1 MTRRRSLKDLDD
13 DIREHLERATQD
25 HIDRGLSPEDAR
37 AAALKAFGSVV
48 RVKEDTRAVW
58 IPLWIDQLWQDVR
71 YALRMLRRN
80 PGFSAVVV
88 LTLAIGIGL
97 NTAVFSVVDA
107 VLLRPPAFAHPE
119 RAVWLTTLDPR
130 IKDEFVTSHDF
141 QAWREAT
148 SLERLVAYDEYDG
161 RITVAGTPAPA
172 RIATVTDDFWEMA
185 AARPA
190 LGRLPATGQSEVLLS
205 HAFFERWFGG
215 NPDVVGKPAMVAG
228 RQTTIAG
235 VLPAG
240 FRADLV
246 PPPSVANVGNGAI
259 DVYRAIAVRPL
270 PNGMIQLFRLVGE
283 LKPGISIE
291 TARAEIE
298 TIRARWKQANPGV
311 PFRPTLQVVPLME
324 KLAGGARVA
333 LMILLAAVALVLL
346 VGCANIASLFLA
358 RASARQKEIAI
369 RTALGASRGRM
380 VRQFLV
386 ESLILALAGGSAGLL
401 IARGGLQL
409 MVRLIPQAA
418 PRLTEAALD
427 GRVLAFALGVSVLT
441 ALMFGVGPA
450 FTFWNAN
457 PNEALKGGSRAV
469 SPAAGRL
476 RTRTSL
482 VTAELAL
489 TLVLLCGAGLLVKS
503 LWRITARPAGFDP
516 AHTLTV
522 TVQYDTGGQQGSE
535 ERRRAYINEVLGR
548 IRPTAGVE
556 AVGMSTNAGGRMRLF
571 IEGHLAS
578 STQDRPTALHS
589 SVSADYA
596 KAIGMRV
603 VAGRWVTDAER
614 EPVFVVN
621 ESLARG
627 AFPGE
632 NPIGKRIQTDGAPG
646 ATAAAGAKFGTIVGV
661 VADLKYTKLDASPEP
676 EIFADYSHASPFTI
690 NFVVR
695 TTGSPLAIAP
705 TIRALVDSV
714 DKAQTITDTRTV
726 EAALSESIAPR
737 RFTVFL
743 LGVFA
748 ATALL
753 LALIGIYGV
762 IAYSV
767 AQRTQEIGVRMA
779 LGAERRAV
787 VLMVVRQG
795 MSMAIAGLV
804 LGVAAALA
812 LTRVMTGLLY
822 EVTPTDPATFAAV
835 VGVLAATALA
845 ACCGPAFKAARVD
858 PLVALRHE

>member
-1 MTRRRSLKDLDD
+1 
-13 DIREHLERATQD
+13 
-25 HIDRGLSPEDAR
+25 
-37 AAALKAFGSVV
+37 
-48 RVKEDTRAVW
+48 
-58 IPLWIDQLWQDVR
+58 
-71 YALRMLRRN
+71 
-80 PGFSAVVV
+80 
-88 LTLAIGIGL
+88 
-97 NTAVFSVVDA
+97 
-107 VLLRPPAFAHPE
+107 
-119 RAVWLTTLDPR
+119 
-130 IKDEFVTSHDF
+130 
-141 QAWREAT
+141 
-148 SLERLVAYDEYDG
+148 
-161 RITVAGTPAPA
+161 
-172 RIATVTDDFWEMA
+172 
-185 AARPA
+185 
-190 LGRLPATGQSEVLLS
+190 
-205 HAFFERWFGG
+205 
-215 NPDVVGKPAMVAG
+215 
-228 RQTTIAG
+228 
-235 VLPAG
+235 
-240 FRADLV
+240 
-246 PPPSVANVGNGAI
+246 
-259 DVYRAIAVRPL
+259 
-270 PNGMIQLFRLVGE
+270 
-283 LKPGISIE
+283 ISIE

>member
-1 MTRRRSLKDLDD
+1 MKRRRSLDDLDG
-13 DIREHLERATQD
+13 DIRD
-25 HIDRGLSPEDAR
+25 HIERQTEDNIARGLSPDDAR
-37 AAALKAFGSVV
+37 AEALKAFGSVA
-48 RVKEDTRAVW
+48 RVKEDARAVW
-58 IPLWIDQLWQDVR
+58 IPLWIDQLLQDAR
-71 YALRMLRRN
+71 YALRMLRRS

-107 VLLRPPAFAHPE
+107 VLVRPPAFAHPE
-119 RAVWLTTLDPR
+119 RVVWLTTLDPR
-130 IKDEFVTSHDF
+130 IRDEFVTSHDF
-141 QAWREAT
+141 QTWREAT
-148 SLERLVAYDEYDG
+148 SLERLVAYDEFDG
-161 RITVAGTPAPA
+161 RITVAGTSAPA

-190 LGRLPATGQSEVLLS
+190 LGRLPAPGQSEVLLS
-205 HAFFERWFGG
+205 HAFFEQWFGA
-215 NPDVVGKPAMVAG
+215 NPEVVGKPAMVAG

-246 PPPSVANVGNGAI
+246 PPRAVAKVGTGAI

-270 PNGMIQLFRLVGE
+270 PNGMIQLFRMVGE
-283 LKPGISIE
+283 LKPGVSVE

-298 TIRARWKQANPGV
+298 MIRARWAQANPGV
-311 PFRPTLQVVPLME
+311 PFRPTLQIVPLKE
-324 KLAGGARVA
+324 KLVGGARAA
-333 LMILLAAVALVLL
+333 LMVLLAAVALVLL

-358 RASARQKEIAI
+358 RASARKKEIAI
-369 RTALGASRGRM
+369 RTALGAGRGRM

-386 ESLILALAGGSAGLL
+386 ESLILALAGGSAGLV
-401 IARGGLQL
+401 IARGSLQ
-409 MVRLIPQAA
+409 MMMRLIPQAV

-427 GRVLAFALGVSVLT
+427 GRVLAFAFGVSALT

-457 PNEALKGGSRAV
+457 PNDALKSAIRAV

-476 RTRTSL
+476 RARAWL
-482 VTAELAL
+482 VMAELAL

-503 LWRITARPAGFDP
+503 LWRITAHPAGFDP

-522 TVQYDTGGQQGSE
+522 AIQYDTGGQQGTE

-556 AVGMSTNAGGRMRLF
+556 AVGMSTNAGGRMRLI
-571 IEGHLAS
+571 IEGRPES
-578 STQDRPTALHS
+578 PMQDRPTALHS

-614 EPVFVVN
+614 EPVFVIN

-632 NPIGKRIQTDGAPG
+632 DPIGKRLQTNGPPG
-646 ATAAAGAKFGTIVGV
+646 ATAAAGAKFATIVGV
-661 VADLKYTKLDASPEP
+661 VADLKYTKLDEAPEP
-676 EIFADYSHASPFTI
+676 EVFADYLHASPFSI

-695 TTGSPLAIAP
+695 TSGNPLPMAP
-705 TIRALVDSV
+705 TIRALVAGV
-714 DKAQTITDTRTV
+714 DKAQTIADTRTV
-726 EAALSESIAPR
+726 EAALTESIAPR

-743 LGVFA
+743 LGAFA

-779 LGAERRAV
+779 LGAESRAV

-795 MSMAIAGLV
+795 MSIAIAGLV

-835 VGVLAATALA
+835 IGVLAATALV
-845 ACCGPAFKAARVD
+845 ACCGPALKAARVD
-858 PLVALRHE
+858 PLVALRCE

>member
-1 MTRRRSLKDLDD
+1 VTRRRSLKDLDD
-13 DIREHLERATQD
+13 DIREHLEREIQD

-37 AAALKAFGSVV
+37 AEALKAFGSVA
-48 RVKEDTRAVW
+48 RVKEDARAVW
-58 IPLWIDQLWQDVR
+58 IPLWIDQLWQDNR
-71 YALRMLRRN
+71 YALRMLRRS

-107 VLLRPPAFAHPE
+107 VLMRPPAFAHPE
-119 RAVWLTTLDPR
+119 RVVWLTTLDPR

-141 QAWREAT
+141 QAWREAK
-148 SLERLVAYDEYDG
+148 SLERLVAYDEFDG
-161 RITVAGTPAPA
+161 RITAAGTSAPA
-172 RIATVTDDFWEMA
+172 RVATVSDDFWEMA

-190 LGRLPATGQSEVLLS
+190 LGRLPASGQSEVLLS

-259 DVYRAIAVRPL
+259 DVYRAIVVRPL
-270 PNGMIQLFRLVGE
+270 PNGMIQLFRVVGE

-324 KLAGGARVA
+324 KLVGGARAA

-369 RTALGASRGRM
+369 RTALGAGRGRM

-401 IARGGLQL
+401 IARGSLQM
-409 MVRLIPQAA
+409 MVRLIPQAV

-427 GRVLAFALGVSVLT
+427 GRVLAFALCVSALT

-457 PNEALKGGSRAV
+457 PNDALKGGSRAV

-535 ERRRAYINEVLGR
+535 ERRRAFISDVLGR

-556 AVGMSTNAGGRMRLF
+556 AVGMSTNAGGRMRLV
-571 IEGHLAS
+571 IEGRPES
-578 STQDRPTALHS
+578 PMQDRPTALHS

-596 KAIGMRV
+596 KAIGMGV
-603 VAGRWVTDAER
+603 VAGRWVNDAER
-614 EPVFVVN
+614 DPVFVLN

-632 NPIGKRIQTDGAPG
+632 DPIGKRIQTGGPG
-646 ATAAAGAKFGTIVGV
+646 AGATFGTIVGV

-676 EIFADYSHASPFTI
+676 EIFADYAHASPFTI

-695 TTGSPLAIAP
+695 TSGNPLAIAP

-743 LGVFA
+743 LGIFA

-787 VLMVVRQG
+787 VVMVVRQG

>member
-13 DIREHLERATQD
+13 DIREHIERETQD
-25 HIDRGLSPEDAR
+25 HIARGLSPEDAR
-37 AAALKAFGSVV
+37 AEALKGFGSVALAT
-48 RVKEDTRAVW
+48 ENTRAVW
-58 IPLWIDQLWQDVR
+58 IPVWIDQLWQDVR
-71 YALRMLRRN
+71 YAWRMLRRS

-107 VLLRPPAFAHPE
+107 VLLRPAAFAHPE
-119 RAVWLTTLDPR
+119 RVVWLTTLDPR

-148 SLERLVAYDEYDG
+148 SVARLVAYDEFDG
-161 RITVAGTPAPA
+161 RIAVAGTSAPA
-172 RIATVTDDFWEMA
+172 RIATVSDDFWDMA

-190 LGRLPATGQSEVLLS
+190 LGRLPAPGQSEALLS
-205 HAFFERWFGG
+205 HAFFERWFGA

-246 PPPSVANVGNGAI
+246 PPPSVAKFGTGAI
-259 DVYRAIAVRPL
+259 DVYRAIVVRPL
-270 PNGMIQLFRLVGE
+270 PGGMIQLFRLVGE

-298 TIRARWKQANPGV
+298 TIRARFKQANPGV
-311 PFRPTLQVVPLME
+311 PFRPTLQILPLME
-324 KLAGGARVA
+324 KLVGGARA
-333 LMILLAAVALVLL
+333 TLMILLAAVALVLL

-369 RTALGASRGRM
+369 RTALGAGRGRM

-401 IARGGLQL
+401 IARGSLHV
-409 MVRLIPQAA
+409 MVRLIPQAV

-427 GRVLAFALGVSVLT
+427 GRVLAFALGVSAST
-441 ALMFGVGPA
+441 ALLFGVGPA
-450 FTFWNAN
+450 VTFWNAS
-457 PNEALKGGSRAV
+457 PNDALKGGARAV

-476 RTRTSL
+476 RARGWL
-482 VTAELAL
+482 VMAELAL

-503 LWRITARPAGFDP
+503 LWRINAHPAGFDP

-522 TVQYDTGGQQGSE
+522 SVQYNTGGRQATE
-535 ERRRAYINEVLGR
+535 EPRRAYINEVLGR

-556 AVGMSTNAGGRMRLF
+556 AVGMSTNAGGRMRLI
-571 IEGHLAS
+571 IEGQPERPL
-578 STQDRPTALHS
+578 QDRPTALHS

-596 KAIGMRV
+596 KAIGMRL
-603 VAGRWVTDAER
+603 VAGRWVTDAENG
-614 EPVFVVN
+614 PVFVLN

-632 NPIGKRIQTDGAPG
+632 DPIGKRIQTDGPPG

-661 VADLKYTKLDASPEP
+661 VADLKYTKLDATPEP
-676 EIFADYSHASPFTI
+676 EIFADYLHASPFTI

-695 TTGSPLAIAP
+695 TTGNPMAIAP
-705 TIRALVDSV
+705 TIRALVAGV
-714 DKAQTITDTRTV
+714 DQAQWISDTRTV
-726 EAALSESIAPR
+726 EAALTESIGSR

-787 VLMVVRQG
+787 VMMVVRQG
-795 MSMAIAGLV
+795 MEIAAAGLV
-804 LGVAAALA
+804 LGVAASLVV
-812 LTRVMTGLLY
+812 TRVMIGLLF
-822 EVTPTDPATFAAV
+822 EVTPTDPATFVAAV
-835 VGVLAATALA
+835 GALAATALA
-845 ACCGPAFKAARVD
+845 ACCAPALKAARVD

>member
-1 MTRRRSLKDLDD
+1 MKGRRHLDALDD
-13 DIREHLERATQD
+13 DIRDHIERETQD

-37 AAALKAFGSVV
+37 AAALKAFGSVA
-48 RVKEDTRAVW
+48 RAKEDTRAVW
-58 IPLWIDQLWQDVR
+58 IPIWIDQLLQDAR
-71 YALRMLRRN
+71 YALRTLRRS

-107 VLLRPPAFAHPE
+107 VLLRPAAFAHPE
-119 RAVWLTTLDPR
+119 RVVWLTTLDPR
-130 IKDEFVTSHDF
+130 IKDEFVTSYDF

-148 SLERLVAYDEYDG
+148 SLERLVAYDEFDG
-161 RITVAGTPAPA
+161 RITVAGTSAPA
-172 RIATVTDDFWEMA
+172 RVATVSDDFWEMA

-190 LGRLPATGQSEVLLS
+190 LGRLPAPGQSEVLLS
-205 HAFFERWFGG
+205 HAFFEQWFGG

-228 RQTTIAG
+228 RETTIAG
-235 VLPAG
+235 VLQAG

-246 PPPSVANVGNGAI
+246 PPAPVAKHGTGAI
-259 DVYRAIAVRPL
+259 DVYRAFVVRPQ
-270 PNGMIQLFRLVGE
+270 PNGMIQLFRVVGE

-298 TIRARWKQANPGV
+298 TIRTRWAQANPGV
-311 PFRPTLQVVPLME
+311 PFRPTLQIMPLME
-324 KLAGGARVA
+324 KLVGGARAA

-369 RTALGASRGRM
+369 RTALGAGRGRV

-386 ESLILALAGGSAGLL
+386 DSLILAFAGGCAGLL
-401 IARGGLQL
+401 IARGSLQL
-409 MVRLIPQAA
+409 MVRLIPQAV
-418 PRLTEAALD
+418 PRLTEATLD
-427 GRVLAFALGVSVLT
+427 GRVLAFALGVSALT

-450 FTFWNAN
+450 LTLSNAN
-457 PNEALKGGSRAV
+457 PNDALKGSSRAV
-469 SPAAGRL
+469 SPVAGRL
-476 RTRTSL
+476 RARASL

-516 AHTLTV
+516 AHTLTL
-522 TVQYDTGGQQGSE
+522 TVPYDTGPLQGTE
-535 ERRRAYINEVLGR
+535 ERRRAFIGDVLDR
-548 IRPTAGVE
+548 IRPIAGVE
-556 AVGMSTNAGGRMRLF
+556 AVGMSTNAGGRMRLI
-571 IEGHLAS
+571 IEGRPES
-578 STQDRPTALHS
+578 PMRDRPTALHS

-596 KAIGMRV
+596 KAIGMRL

-632 NPIGKRIQTDGAPG
+632 DPIGKRLQIGGPG
-646 ATAAAGAKFGTIVGV
+646 AGAAFGTIVGV
-661 VADLKYTKLDASPEP
+661 VADLKYAKLDASPEP
-676 EIFADYSHASPFTI
+676 EIFADYAHASPFTI

-695 TTGSPLAIAP
+695 TTGNPLAIAP
-705 TIRALVDSV
+705 TIRALVGGV
-714 DKAQTITDTRTV
+714 DKAQWISDTRTV
-726 EAALSESIAPR
+726 EAALTESIGSR

-753 LALIGIYGV
+753 LAVIGIYGV

-787 VLMVVRQG
+787 VMMVVRQG
-795 MSMAIAGLV
+795 MVMATAGLV
-804 LGVAAALA
+804 LGIAASLA
-812 LTRVMTGLLY
+812 VTRVMTGLLF
-822 EVTPTDPATFAAV
+822 EVTPTDPATFVVAV
-835 VGVLAATALA
+835 GALATTALA
-845 ACCGPAFKAARVD
+845 ACSAPALKAARVD
-858 PLVALRHE
+858 PLIALRHE